1 MAGNQAPTRA
11 EFVAA
16 AIAFIDQ
23 HGLGALTLR
32 SLGDALGVAHTALY
46 RHFRDKDDLL
56 AAMIDSVLGEVIRS
70 EPPDGASPRERL
82 LHRLRHTRETLSRHP
97 EITAAIVSTPGTV
110 PHAREFTLY
119 VVEQLEAMG
128 LRGDDVPECY
138 QVLEDYVLGAT
149 IYDHAGSPEHLES
162 RRVRHRLL
170 GHRLFDDIS
179 RTTEGI
185 AAHNATSFERGLT
198 MLVDACA
205 ARA

>member
-1 MAGNQAPTRA
+1 MAGTQAPTRA

-16 AIAFIDQ
+16 AITFVDQ
-23 HGLGALTLR
+23 HGLGSLTLR
-32 SLGDALGVAHTALY
+32 SLGDTLGVTHTALY
-46 RHFRDKDDLL
+46 RHFRDKDELL
-56 AAMIDSVLGEVIRS
+56 LAMIDSILGEITRS
-70 EPPDGASPRERL
+70 ESPAGASPRERL
-82 LHRLRHTRETLSRHP
+82 LHRLRFTREVLGRHP

-110 PHAREFTLY
+110 PRAREFTLS

-128 LRGDDVPECY
+128 LRGADVPECY

-170 GHRLFDDIS
+170 GHPLFDDIS
-179 RTTEGI
+179 RTTAGI
-185 AAHNATSFERGLT
+185 AAHNEAAFERGLT
-198 MLVDACA
+198 MLVDGCA